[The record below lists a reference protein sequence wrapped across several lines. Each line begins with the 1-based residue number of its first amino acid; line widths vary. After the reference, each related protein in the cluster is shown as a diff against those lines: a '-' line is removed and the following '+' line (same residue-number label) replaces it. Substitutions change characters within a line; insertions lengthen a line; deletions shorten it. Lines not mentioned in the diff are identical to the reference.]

1 MKKFFSNRLDYFI
14 IWPNGINSMIEI
26 IDHIADN
33 EFDILRIVE
42 FQIHNMNKFLKII
55 YSHDYAPYFHLRA
68 KLKYL
73 KKLNNKKVIII
84 FVLNKNSSSFI
95 KNTNGYE
102 HIESKT
108 MNKVKWEIRNK
119 YNEHENGQIN
129 HNHVIHGT
137 DSESQAIHL
146 LNKLKI
152 DPEEIIREN
161 WVFPNHIEE
170 FSNYCLKSVRLE
182 DLKFRVLNKNQIELK
197 KIEDTPHFKFL
208 NGETEL
214 YERYM
219 RKILEME

>member
-1 MKKFFSNRLDYFI
+1 
-14 IWPNGINSMIEI
+14 
-26 IDHIADN
+26 
-33 EFDILRIVE
+33 
-42 FQIHNMNKFLKII
+42 
-55 YSHDYAPYFHLRA
+55 
-68 KLKYL
+68 
-73 KKLNNKKVIII
+73 
-84 FVLNKNSSSFI
+84 
-95 KNTNGYE
+95 
-102 HIESKT
+102 

-119 YNEHENGQIN
+119 YNERENGQIN

-170 FSNYCLKSVRLE
+170 FSNYCLKVVRLE

-214 YERYM
+214 YERYIQENLGNGI
-219 RKILEME
+219 KKYHSPKKYKDLYKLSKKNSNIFDPIVINKDMEVFDGN